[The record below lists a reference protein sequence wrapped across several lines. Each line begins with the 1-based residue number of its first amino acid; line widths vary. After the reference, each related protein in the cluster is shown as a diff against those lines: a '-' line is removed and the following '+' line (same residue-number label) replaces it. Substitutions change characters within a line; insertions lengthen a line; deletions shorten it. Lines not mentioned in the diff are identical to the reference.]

1 MAKLIITID
10 GKVVGEH
17 NLDKDRMQIGRNANN
32 DIQINESTVS
42 GTHAVVVKQADGS
55 YIIEDSGSTNGILVN
70 GNKVL
75 SHPLVSGEVLQMGK
89 AKVSFSGD
97 GGAHTGTVVMS
108 ADMLAD
114 GRVIALKHMS
124 GPRAGEVKVLS
135 DGKRVQVGTRNTC
148 YVDIY
153 RRGDDGY
160 VVFMGGPQLPRINGQ
175 RLGVEK
181 HLLQDQ
187 DKLEVGP
194 DVIEVTIK

>member
-1 MAKLIITID
+1 MAKIIVTLD
-10 GKVVGEH
+10 GNTVGEY
-17 NLDKDRMQIGRNANN
+17 NLEKDTTTLGRNPGN
-32 DIQINESTVS
+32 DIQVNESTVS
-42 GTHAVVVKQADGS
+42 GTHAKIVKQADGS
-55 YIIEDSGSTNGILVN
+55 YVIEDSGSTNGILVN

-75 SHPLVSGEVLQMGK
+75 SHPLVSGEVLQVGK
-89 AKVSFSGD
+89 AKLSFSGD

-114 GRVIALKHMS
+114 GRVIALKHLS
-124 GPRAGEVKVLS
+124 GPKAGEVKVLS
-135 DGKRVQVGTRNTC
+135 DGKRVQAGTRNTC

-160 VVFMGGPQLPRINGQ
+160 VVFMGGPQLPRVNGK

-194 DVIEVTIK
+194 DIIEVTIK